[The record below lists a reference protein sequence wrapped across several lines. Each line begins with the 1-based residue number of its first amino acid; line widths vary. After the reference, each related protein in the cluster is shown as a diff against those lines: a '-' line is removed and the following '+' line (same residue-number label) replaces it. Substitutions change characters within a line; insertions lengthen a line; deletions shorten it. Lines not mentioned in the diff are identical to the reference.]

1 MMKKIQT
8 PRGGSGAPGRA
19 LLAPIGKAIAFALL
33 GSASLHAQDLVHRWS
48 FDDLNDSAGS
58 ANVALTGGAALSG
71 GRLTLPGGSPRTN
84 YASVPIGP
92 TLASADSLT
101 VEAWFTVATL
111 QNWSKVWM
119 FGTPGASGA
128 ASRYIDF
135 TPRTGITN
143 NPPSTG
149 FNPSGAEVNT
159 RGGENPPALAAGTP
173 YLSTVVFDDPGD
185 EIRLYLNGV
194 LADSVAWNGTI
205 SQLGET
211 TQNFI
216 GAAVFYGDSDFAGS
230 VDELRIWKGAMSEAQ
245 VAANAAAGPDA
256 IVPHDPRLQTAR
268 SFTAASSGEAIT
280 IDVPITNLGAE
291 DNLTVSSAAF
301 EGGDTD
307 LFSVETGLP
316 LVVAPGATVNLTIGF
331 DPVGFTG
338 SFPTT
343 LVLGSDDAFKPQER
357 IGITV
362 NVDMPE
368 ISVPPVVSYGPVAND
383 APVQAFDLQIL
394 NEGLG
399 VLEIHD
405 AFFIAGPAAPT
416 HFQQFAVTHD
426 FGNDGPLFV
435 AAESGGTLSFTFDP
449 AGLKGPVQSGVLRL
463 VTNDYITGDVDVR
476 IEVGV
481 TFPPGGEET
490 PVLAHRWSFDDTSDS
505 AGSAEVE
512 LHGSAA
518 VSGGQL
524 VLSGGGTRVNH
535 ASVPIGATIAK
546 ASSLTVEAWF
556 TAAAPA
562 QTWRKAWMF
571 GTAGASAAQS
581 TYIDFTPYSG
591 TPEGV
596 PSSSFRSVTG
606 ELTTRGDP
614 NPAPLEDRK
623 YHCVTVYDSE
633 ADLISIYLDGVLA
646 DSVAWTGEVFQL
658 GNTTQNFIGAAVFF
672 GDTDWAGTVDELR
685 VWTGAFT
692 AANAAVSYATGENE
706 LPDLDAEPG
715 PDTVTIGSVQVVG
728 GNIVIGGVSGLVAGR
743 RYHLETGV
751 NLDDFA
757 PVAGSTFSAGDPI
770 PQVPAVGPRRFVR
783 IVEGPEP

>member
-1 MMKKIQT
+1 M
-8 PRGGSGAPGRA
+8 
-19 LLAPIGKAIAFALL
+19 AFALL

-48 FDDLNDSAGS
+48 FDDPNDSAGS

-71 GRLTLPGGSPRTN
+71 GKLTLPGGGARTN

-101 VEAWFTVATL
+101 VEAWFTTTTN

-119 FGTPGASGA
+119 FGTPGANGA

-135 TPRTGITN
+135 TPRSGIDGS
-143 NPPSTG
+143 PPSSS
-149 FNPSGAEVNT
+149 FNPSNAEVNT
-159 RGGENPPALAAGTP
+159 RGTPNSPALDAGTL
-173 YLSTVVFDDPGD
+173 YLSTVVYDEAGD
-185 EIRLYLNGV
+185 EIRLYLNGA

-216 GAAVFYGDSDFAGS
+216 GAAVFYGDPDFAGS
-230 VDELRIWKGAMSEAQ
+230 VDELRIWKGAMGEAQ

-256 IVPHDPRLQTAR
+256 IPPHDPRLQAAGP
-268 SFTAASSGEAIT
+268 FTATSSGEAIT
-280 IDVPITNLGAE
+280 IDVPVTNLGAE
-291 DNLTVSSAAF
+291 NDLTVSSAAF

-307 LFSVETGLP
+307 LFSMETELP
-316 LVVAPGATVNLTIGF
+316 LVVAPGATVHLTVGF
-331 DPVGFTG
+331 DPEGFTG

-343 LVLGSDDAFKPQER
+343 LVLGSDDAFRPQER

-362 NVDMPE
+362 NVDIPE
-368 ISVPPVVSYGPVAND
+368 ISVPPVVSYGPVANG
-383 APVQAFDLQIL
+383 APVQTFDLQIL

-399 VLEIHD
+399 VLEIYD
-405 AFFIAGPAAPT
+405 ATFIAGPAAPT
-416 HFQQFAVTHD
+416 HFQQFAVAHD
-426 FGNDGPLFV
+426 FTNDGPLSV
-435 AAESGGTLSFTFDP
+435 AAESEGTLSFTFDP

-463 VTNDYITGDVDVR
+463 VTNDYLAGDMDVR

-490 PVLAHRWSFDDTSDS
+490 PVLAHRWSFEDTSDS

-524 VLSGGGTRVNH
+524 VLSGGGTRTNH

-546 ASSLTVEAWF
+546 SASLTVEAWF

-562 QTWRKAWMF
+562 QTWSKLWMF
-571 GTAGASAAQS
+571 GTPGASAGQS

-591 TPEGV
+591 AAWTGAPT
-596 PSSSFRSVTG
+596 VTFKPG
-606 ELTTRGDP
+606 GDGMNSRDDP
-614 NPAPLEDRK
+614 NPAPLEERK

-633 ADLISIYLDGVLA
+633 TDRISIYLDGVLA
-646 DSVAWTGEVFQL
+646 DSAAWTGEIFQL

-672 GDTDWAGTVDELR
+672 NDTDWAGTVDELR

-692 AANAAVSYATGENE
+692 AANAAVSFAAGENE
-706 LPDLDAEPG
+706 LPDLSAEPG
-715 PDTVTIGSVQVVG
+715 PGTVTIGSVQVVG

-743 RYHLETGV
+743 QYHLETGV

-757 PVAGSTFSAGDPI
+757 PVAGSTFLAGDPI
-770 PQVPAVGPRRFVR
+770 PQVPAAGPRRFVR